1 MQGEGLWGRGGERE
15 RARRQTVAKDY
26 EFSGENKN
34 TNAVQRR
41 RESKGREE
49 CGGREWGWGEMKRGR
64 A

>member
-1 MQGEGLWGRGGERE
+1 MARKAPDAPKTLREACRVKECGERLRERE

-41 RESKGREE
+41 LAKTL
-49 CGGREWGWGEMKRGR
+49 
-64 A
+64 